1 MMHALLQAKE
11 FYWEHRD
18 VCRIAI
24 GASAVIVVQLGMM
37 LWMLRQL
44 GELGHMRE
52 RLSRLADGLALL
64 ADTTESGL
72 STVLR
77 EVQSARKPARATS
90 RAAVQ
95 KRVATAITRGD
106 DVAEVAMQE
115 SLSESEIRLHLQL
128 AESALKGGRAS
139 GERQTA

>member
-1 MMHALLQAKE
+1 MHALWQAKE

-24 GASAVIVVQLGMM
+24 GASAVIVVQLGLM

-44 GELGHMRE
+44 GELGRMRE

-72 STVLR
+72 STLLR
-77 EVQSARKPARATS
+77 EVQAGKRPARASS

-95 KRVATAITRGD
+95 KRVAAAVTRGD
-106 DVAEVAMQE
+106 DITDVAMSE

-128 AESALKGGRAS
+128 AEAALRGTRGGA
-139 GERQTA
+139 ERQPA